1 MEKKD
6 NKQLSDIVDNIVD
19 KAYQIIVWKIIAA
32 TDQTEVQDVWGIAEG
47 LPAGY
52 MNYDHKLLDSILDM
66 VKPLLSS
73 AQQTKKVE
81 AETAKDIVALIK
93 TGKLSIE
100 EAMKLMNL
108 LKSKVE
114 VEEKESKFRLQKN
127 MYDLL
132 E

>member
-1 MEKKD
+1 MEND

-19 KAYQIIVWKIIAA
+19 KAYKIIEWKIIAA
-32 TDQTEVQDVWGIAEG
+32 TEQRVSDDQFNLVSG
-47 LPAGY
+47 LPVGY
-52 MNYDHKLLDSILDM
+52 MNFDHEVLNSVLDM

-81 AETAKDIVALIK
+81 AETAKDIVKLIK
-93 TGKLSIE
+93 SGKLSIE
-100 EAMKLMNL
+100 DAMKLMNL

-114 VEEKESKFRLQKN
+114 VEEKESKQRIQDS